1 MARPIVQARR
11 CPPETPDSYVREI
24 LFEMLDGID
33 GLAEWMGSKRR
44 IAIKANLGILDV
56 RWHKSRSIALSD
68 AVVVEGVVAWLRA
81 HTDAEILVGDA
92 STGVRCEQVA
102 DAIGLTERLTPYRA
116 RIVDFNDPPYTTF
129 RVSGGGIMFD
139 EYVLTEEMAKADALI
154 SIAKMKSHLAAGVT
168 LTMKNLFGIP
178 PTSVYGSP
186 RRYLHAAIRLPR
198 VIADLGLILRP
209 CLNVIDGIV
218 GQAKQE
224 WHGPAVEAGWLVAG
238 NNTVATDVVGMTL
251 MGVRPDGDY
260 PDSPFHFDRNPVR
273 LAAERGL
280 GPLSLDEI
288 EIRGDRLAVVEG
300 FFADRHMEPAL
311 LDAIRF
317 SVAEQSALFRS
328 ERDRFLDEF
337 GGQYIGLYDGEV
349 VYVGK
354 DLDHLKSRGQ
364 LARERGRRDK
374 GLYLK
379 YVVSPEQDMERFEV
393 YDALLNGARV

>member
-11 CPPETPDSYVREI
+11 CPPETPDAHVREI
-24 LFEMLDGID
+24 LFEMLDGMD
-33 GLAEWMGSKRR
+33 GLAEWIGSKRR
-44 IAIKANLGILDV
+44 IAIKANLGIFDV
-56 RWHKSRSIALSD
+56 RWHKSRSVALSD
-68 AVVVEGVVAWLRA
+68 PVVVEGVVAWLRA
-81 HTDAEILVGDA
+81 RSDADILVGDA
-92 STGVRCEQVA
+92 STGVRCERVA
-102 DAIGLTERLTPYRA
+102 EAIGLTERLVPYRA

-129 RVSGGGIMFD
+129 RVPAGGLMFD
-139 EYVLTEEMAKADALI
+139 EYVLTEEMATADALV
-154 SIAKMKSHLAAGVT
+154 SVAKMKSHLAAGVT

-186 RRYLHAAIRLPR
+186 RRYLHATIRLPR
-198 VIADLGLILRP
+198 VLADLGLILRP

-224 WHGPAVEAGWLVAG
+224 WHGPAIEAGWLVVG
-238 NNTVATDVVGMTL
+238 DNTVATDVVGMTL
-251 MGVRPDGDY
+251 MGVQPDGDY

-288 EIRGDRLAVVEG
+288 EIRGDRLTVAEG
-300 FFADRHMEPAL
+300 FFVDRHMEPAL

-317 SVAEQSALFRS
+317 SVAEQSVLFRS
-328 ERDRFLDEF
+328 KRDRFLDEF
-337 GGQYIGLYDGEV
+337 ANQYIGLYDGDV
-349 VYVGK
+349 VYAGK

-379 YVVSPEQDMERFEV
+379 YVVPPERDGERFEV
-393 YDALLNGARV
+393 YDALLNGVRA